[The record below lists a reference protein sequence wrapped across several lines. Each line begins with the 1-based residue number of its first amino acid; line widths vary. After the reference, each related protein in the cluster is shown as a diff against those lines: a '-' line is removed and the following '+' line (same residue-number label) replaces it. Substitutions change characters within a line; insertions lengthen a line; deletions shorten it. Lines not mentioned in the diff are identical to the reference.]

1 MLVSWARDDWA
12 EKPFLTDEWGTELRL
27 MKNENLLFT
36 WAGLQELL
44 RPQVAELVCTT
55 DEPGDWRVETSTGR
69 PFLTL
74 RIQKHHVGL
83 YLLPMYYHPE
93 VRPAA
98 LNRYLSGKS
107 TFRFKAHHEPPE
119 EALVH
124 IVEACKA
131 FIGLY

>member
-1 MLVSWARDDWA
+1 MLKPTEKDVRA
-12 EKPFLTDEWGTELRL
+12 EKPFLAAERGTGLRL

-36 WAGLQELL
+36 WAAMQHLL
-44 RPQVAELVCTT
+44 RPKVVELVCTT
-55 DEPGDWRVETSTGR
+55 DEAGDWRVETPTGR

-93 VRPAA
+93 VRPPA

-107 TFRFKAHHEPPE
+107 TFIFKAHHELPE
-119 EALVH
+119 EALVN
-124 IVEACKA
+124 IIEACKA

>member
-1 MLVSWARDDWA
+1 MSWQEVGWA
-12 EKPFLTDEWGTELRL
+12 EKSFLADERGTGLRR

-36 WAGLQELL
+36 WAGLQQLL
-44 RPQVAELVCTT
+44 RPQVAELVCIT
-55 DEPGDWRVETSTGR
+55 DEPGDWRVETPAGR

-107 TFRFKAHHEPPE
+107 TFRFKAHHEPSE

>member
-1 MLVSWARDDWA
+1 MLAAWAKFGWA
-12 EKPFLTDEWGTELRL
+12 EKPFLTGERGTGLRL

-36 WAGLQELL
+36 WARLQQLL
-44 RPQVAELVCTT
+44 RPQVAELVCIT
-55 DEPGDWRVETSTGR
+55 DEPGDWRVETPTGR

-107 TFRFKAHHEPPE
+107 TFRFKAHHEPSE

>member
-1 MLVSWARDDWA
+1 M
-12 EKPFLTDEWGTELRL
+12 
-27 MKNENLLFT
+27 
-36 WAGLQELL
+36 
-44 RPQVAELVCTT
+44 CTT
-55 DEPGDWRVETSTGR
+55 DEPGDWRGDAHGSTVSHAAYPKAPRGAL
-69 PFLTL
+69 P
-74 RIQKHHVGL
+74 
-83 YLLPMYYHPE
+83 LPMYYHPE

>member
-1 MLVSWARDDWA
+1 
-12 EKPFLTDEWGTELRL
+12 

-36 WAGLQELL
+36 WAGLQGLL
-44 RPQVAELVCTT
+44 RPEVAELVCIT
-55 DEPGDWRVETSTGR
+55 DEPGDWRVETPAGR

>member
-1 MLVSWARDDWA
+1 
-12 EKPFLTDEWGTELRL
+12 
-27 MKNENLLFT
+27 MKNENLLFA
-36 WAGLQELL
+36 WAGLQRML
-44 RPQVAELVCTT
+44 RPHVAELACVI
-55 DEPGDWRVETSTGR
+55 DEPGDWRVETLAGR

-74 RIQKHHVGL
+74 RIQKNHVGL

-98 LNRYLSGKS
+98 LEPFLSGKS

-119 EALVH
+119 EALGH

>member
-1 MLVSWARDDWA
+1 MWAS
-12 EKPFLTDEWGTELRL
+12 
-27 MKNENLLFT
+27 
-36 WAGLQELL
+36 LQALL
-44 RPQVAELVCTT
+44 RPQVAELVCIT
-55 DEPGDWRVETSTGR
+55 DEAGDWAVETTGGR

-93 VRPAA
+93 VRPNA

-119 EALVH
+119 EALVN
-124 IVEACKA
+124 IVDACKA

>member
-1 MLVSWARDDWA
+1 
-12 EKPFLTDEWGTELRL
+12 
-27 MKNENLLFT
+27 
-36 WAGLQELL
+36 
-44 RPQVAELVCTT
+44 
-55 DEPGDWRVETSTGR
+55 
-69 PFLTL
+69 
-74 RIQKHHVGL
+74 
-83 YLLPMYYHPE
+83 MYYHPE

>member
-1 MLVSWARDDWA
+1 MRFDLS
-12 EKPFLTDEWGTELRL
+12 EKAFLPGKRQIGLRL

-36 WAGLQELL
+36 WAALQQTL
-44 RPQVAELVCTT
+44 RPRVSELVCIT
-55 DEPGDWRVETSTGR
+55 DEPGDWRVETPAGR

-74 RIQKHHVGL
+74 RIQKQHVGL

-107 TFRFKAHHEPPE
+107 TFRFKAHHEPPD
-119 EALVH
+119 EALVN
-124 IVEACKA
+124 IVEASKA

>member
-1 MLVSWARDDWA
+1 MLTAWAKVGWA
-12 EKPFLTDEWGTELRL
+12 EKPFLAAGRDRALRL
-27 MKNENLLFT
+27 MKNANLLYT

-55 DEPGDWRVETSTGR
+55 DEPGDWRVETPTGR

-119 EALVH
+119 EALVN